1 MSVCEDILDEDLLI
15 VDDEDDD
22 DDDDSI
28 VSELENSLAPI
39 GPSQQDN
46 GRNDQIYGN
55 PVSLTEYRLL
65 ELKFTMGGV
74 RFAVA

>member
-22 DDDDSI
+22 DEDDDDSI

-39 GPSQQDN
+39 GPSHQDN
-46 GRNDQIYGN
+46 GYSDQIYGN
-55 PVSLTEYRLL
+55 PVSPT
-65 ELKFTMGGV
+65 G
-74 RFAVA
+74 